1 MNMTVKVWIW
11 ILSLMYT
18 VLLWEVISELD
29 IRSERFQDGVQQEM
43 YIFTR
48 VELINIGTLVSE
60 ARVVNRL
67 DIPSGCLR
75 KRYRSRVKRKSLC
88 TPDIELLTVSV
99 RPYYLP
105 REFTNVFLSVLYIPP
120 YAKKDNALQVLRDV
134 NYRLADD
141 KPDSL
146 QIIFGC

>member
-29 IRSERFQDGVQQEM
+29 IRSESFQDGVQQEM
-43 YIFTR
+43 YIYTR

-60 ARVVNRL
+60 ACVVNRL
-67 DIPSGCLR
+67 DITSGCIR
-75 KRYRSRVKRKSLC
+75 KCYQSRVKRKSLC

-120 YAKKDNALQVLRDV
+120 DAKKDNALQVLRDV

-146 QIIFGC
+146 QVIFGC